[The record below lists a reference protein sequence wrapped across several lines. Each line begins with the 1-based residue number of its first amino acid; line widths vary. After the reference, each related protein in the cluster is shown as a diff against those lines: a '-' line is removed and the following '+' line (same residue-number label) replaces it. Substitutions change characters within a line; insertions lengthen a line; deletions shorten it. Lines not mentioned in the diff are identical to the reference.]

1 MAKDSSFS
9 APSPNR
15 KKKQTRKKRH
25 GKKTHHPRGVVA
37 EEEEEAARYEMPR
50 PTRRRSIILRLFS
63 SLSLER
69 ENRELPVLGRKK
81 FLSQSR
87 DENIISSAKTTIR
100 ERIENENVHSHENER
115 IHITQQKK

>member
-25 GKKTHHPRGVVA
+25 GKKTHHPRVVVA
-37 EEEEEAARYEMPR
+37 EEEEEAARFETPR

>member
-25 GKKTHHPRGVVA
+25 GKKTHHPRVVVA